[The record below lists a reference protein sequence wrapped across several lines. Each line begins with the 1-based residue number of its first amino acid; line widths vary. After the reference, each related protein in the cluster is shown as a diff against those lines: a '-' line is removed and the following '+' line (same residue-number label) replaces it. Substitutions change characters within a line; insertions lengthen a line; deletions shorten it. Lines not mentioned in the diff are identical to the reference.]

1 MNIKKSLLTIALGA
15 LGGALTI
22 GIHAWTSSGE
32 NQGSPQETP
41 VQETHTH
48 KDPHR
53 KGNENSTQVSFTNLS
68 SSPAP
73 AGTIKNFKNA
83 AKKSV
88 DAVVHVMTKKV
99 QEQGYPNS
107 LRDLLYDRKPRKRK
121 AISSGS
127 GVIVTGDGYVVTNNH
142 VVQDAAGI
150 KVVMNDG
157 RTFDAEITG
166 TDPATDLA
174 LLKISTEEDLPQLN
188 YGNSDKLQ
196 VGEWV
201 LAVGNP
207 FNLTSTVTAGIV
219 SAKAR
224 NINLLRRRTREEI
237 FPVESFIQT
246 DAAVNPGNSGGA
258 LVDTKGR
265 LVGINTAIASN
276 TGSYT
281 GYSFAV
287 PVSIVEKVV
296 TDLREFGKVQRAFI
310 GVQIRNI
317 NQPLAEEEGLD
328 VLEGA
333 YVSGLTEGGAAGEAG
348 IETGDLIRKV
358 NGKPV
363 KNVAEL
369 QEEVSQHR
377 PGDQISVTLLRDGE
391 RKTVKVTLRNKEG
404 TTELVKKEAE
414 EDVGQKLG
422 AKLTVPAQE
431 KLRTLGIRSG
441 VQVSDLQ
448 EGKFKKAGIKEGF
461 IIVRMNHERVTEV
474 SDITRILKEESE
486 EGVLIEGVYPN
497 GVRAYYGLGA

>member
-22 GIHAWTSSGE
+22 GIHEWASSGKKDADTE
-32 NQGSPQETP
+32 DTP
-41 VQETHTH
+41 VQEALTDKNIHH
-48 KDPHR
+48 KR
-53 KGNENSTQVSFTNLS
+53 NEGSTRVSFTNLS
-68 SSPAP
+68 SSAAP
-73 AGTIKNFKNA
+73 AGTIKNFTSA

-107 LRDLLYDRKPRKRK
+107 LRDLLYGRKPRKRE

-142 VVQDAAGI
+142 VVEDAAGI

-157 RTFDAEITG
+157 RTFDAEVTG
-166 TDPATDLA
+166 KDPATDLA
-174 LLKISTEEDLPQLN
+174 LLKISSDEKFPELN
-188 YGNSDKLQ
+188 YGSSDKLQ

-224 NINLLRRRTREEI
+224 NINLLRRRTREEV

-246 DAAVNPGNSGGA
+246 DAPVNPGNSGGA

-287 PVSIVEKVV
+287 PVSIVKKVV
-296 TDLREFGKVQRAFI
+296 TDLRKYGKVQRAFI

-317 NQPLAEEEGLD
+317 NQPLAEEKGLG

-333 YVSGLTEGGAAGEAG
+333 YVSRLSEGGAAREAG
-348 IETGDLIRKV
+348 IETGDVIRKV
-358 NGKPV
+358 NGEPV

-377 PGDQISVTLLRDGE
+377 PGDQVSVTLIRDGE
-391 RKTVKVTLRNKEG
+391 RKTLNVTLRNKDG
-404 TTELVKKEAE
+404 TTELVKKDAE
-414 EDVGQKLG
+414 EDIREKLG
-422 AKLTVPAQE
+422 AKLKVPPQE
-431 KLRTLGIRSG
+431 KLRSLGIRSG
-441 VQVSDLQ
+441 VQITDL
-448 EGKFKKAGIKEGF
+448 EHGKFKKAGIKEGF
-461 IIVRMNHERVTEV
+461 IIVRMNHERVTDV
-474 SDITRILKEESE
+474 SDVTRILKQQRE
-486 EGVLIEGVYPN
+486 EGILIEGVYPN
-497 GVRAYYGLGA
+497 GVQAYYGLGA